1 MPTMEVKEAVEN
13 VFSLFTEFG
22 NDDYIGEMVSQ
33 EQHALQAA
41 HLAETEG
48 FPAHIVI
55 GALLHDIGH
64 LQGKRLSKPNMIT
77 DGLVYGICNHEV
89 LGQEF
94 LEELGFPSDVSVFV
108 RRHVDAKRYLVA
120 TDPSYYERLSPAS
133 KKTLEHQGGKMSE
146 AEVEAF
152 RKDPKFQAI
161 LRMRDWDEKAKDPNA
176 VTPSLQHY
184 KDMCL
189 GYLCQKRL

>member
-1 MPTMEVKEAVEN
+1 MDVQAAVDD
-13 VFSLFTEFG
+13 VFSLFGDFG

-48 FPAHIVI
+48 FPPEIII

-64 LQGKRLSKPNMIT
+64 LHGKRLSKPHMIT
-77 DGLVYGICNHEV
+77 DGLVYGICNHEA
-89 LGQEF
+89 LGQEY
-94 LEELGFPSDVSVFV
+94 LEGLGFPSEVSDFV
-108 RRHVDAKRYLVA
+108 RRHVDAKRYLVT
-120 TDPSYYERLSPAS
+120 TDPNYYERLSPAS
-133 KKTLEHQGGKMSE
+133 KTTLEHQGGRMTE
-146 AEVEAF
+146 AEVEVF

-161 LRMRDWDEKAKDPNA
+161 LRMRDWDERAKDPSV

-184 KDMCL
+184 KDICL
-189 GYLCQKRL
+189 AYLSKRCK

>member
-1 MPTMEVKEAVEN
+1 MDVQAAVDD
-13 VFSLFTEFG
+13 VFSLFGDFG

-48 FPAHIVI
+48 FPPEIII

-64 LQGKRLSKPNMIT
+64 LHGKRLSKPHMIT
-77 DGLVYGICNHEV
+77 DGLVYGICNHEA
-89 LGQEF
+89 LG
-94 LEELGFPSDVSVFV
+94 
-108 RRHVDAKRYLVA
+108 
-120 TDPSYYERLSPAS
+120 LSPAS
-133 KKTLEHQGGKMSE
+133 KTTLEHQGGRMTE
-146 AEVEAF
+146 AEVEVF

-161 LRMRDWDEKAKDPNA
+161 LRMRDWDERAKDPSV

-184 KDMCL
+184 KDICL
-189 GYLCQKRL
+189 AYLSKRCK